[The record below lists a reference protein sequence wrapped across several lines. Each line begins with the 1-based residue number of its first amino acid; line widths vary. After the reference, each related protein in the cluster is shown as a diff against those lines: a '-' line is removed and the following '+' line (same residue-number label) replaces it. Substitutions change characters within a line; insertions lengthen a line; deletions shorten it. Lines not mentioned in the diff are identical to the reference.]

1 MVLDFRQQLK
11 TALKD
16 VEMSWGSKW
25 ERGGV
30 GLGVGVYTPLL
41 LGFNIG
47 SFKKDIIL
55 PCFHFRHH
63 F

>member
-1 MVLDFRQQLK
+1 MG
-11 TALKD
+11 
-16 VEMSWGSKW
+16 E
-25 ERGGV
+25 GG
-30 GLGVGVYTPLL
+30 GGGGGGGIYTPLL

-55 PCFHFRHH
+55 PCFHFQHL